1 METPLLDGGAR
12 FFSSLISPP
21 FTLNMHPALKRVNTG
36 QLLGRNAAI
45 TLMRRLTLSLLNRIL
60 VKRVRI
66 NNARSMIAPFHGFI
80 HTRIKYTRGRSIFI
94 FAVELLLE
102 KSTRKSNKTA
112 MVVMIA
118 RERAREY
125 LRDGEANATE
135 ISRKSGGGRRRRR
148 EEPVGKK
155 FLQFNG
161 ILWLV
166 LDASR
171 HWLDTYA
178 THVPRKAFIRIRI
191 SALGRRF

>member
-45 TLMRRLTLSLLNRIL
+45 TLMRRLSLSLLNRIL

-80 HTRIKYTRGRSIFI
+80 HTRIKYTRGRSVFI

-161 ILWLV
+161 IL
-166 LDASR
+166 
-171 HWLDTYA
+171 
-178 THVPRKAFIRIRI
+178 
-191 SALGRRF
+191 